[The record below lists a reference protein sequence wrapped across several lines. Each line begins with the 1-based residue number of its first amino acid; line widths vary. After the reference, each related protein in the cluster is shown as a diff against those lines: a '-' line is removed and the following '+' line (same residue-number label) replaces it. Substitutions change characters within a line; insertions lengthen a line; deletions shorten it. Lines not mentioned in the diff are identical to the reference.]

1 MGISFKNQNL
11 KGVFIMP
18 IKNVVQKANLMIGQ
32 INPHY
37 DMTVNNVKEI
47 HEVYGG
53 SFDTICCS
61 FRFGYLQ
68 GMKAAKAEMKR
79 GGAELNG

>member
-1 MGISFKNQNL
+1 
-11 KGVFIMP
+11 MP
-18 IKNVVQKANLMIGQ
+18 IKNAVQKANSMIRQ
-32 INPHY
+32 INPRY

-61 FRFGYLQ
+61 FRLGYLQ
-68 GMKAAKAEMKR
+68 GMKAAKAELKR
-79 GGAELNG
+79 GAK

>member
-1 MGISFKNQNL
+1 MQMGISFKNKNL

-18 IKNVVQKANLMIGQ
+18 IKNAVQKANLMIGQ

-53 SFDTICCS
+53 SFETICCS
-61 FRFGYLQ
+61 FRLGYLQ

-79 GGAELNG
+79 GGAN

>member
-1 MGISFKNQNL
+1 MA
-11 KGVFIMP
+11 
-18 IKNVVQKANLMIGQ
+18 IKNAVQKANSIIGQ
-32 INPHY
+32 INPRY
-37 DMTVNNVKEI
+37 NMTVNNVNEI

>member
-1 MGISFKNQNL
+1 MGTSFKNQNL
-11 KGVFIMP
+11 KGVFYYVN
-18 IKNVVQKANLMIGQ
+18 KNVVQKSNSMIGQ
-32 INPHY
+32 INPRY

-61 FRFGYLQ
+61 FRLGYLQ

-79 GGAELNG
+79 RESANG

>member
-1 MGISFKNQNL
+1 
-11 KGVFIMP
+11 MP
-18 IKNVVQKANLMIGQ
+18 IKNAVQKANSMIGQ
-32 INPHY
+32 INPRY

-61 FRFGYLQ
+61 FRLGYLQ
-68 GMKAAKAEMKR
+68 GMKAAKAELKR
-79 GGAELNG
+79 GGGKLDG

>member
-1 MGISFKNQNL
+1 
-11 KGVFIMP
+11 MP

-47 HEVYGG
+47 HEVYVLIQ
-53 SFDTICCS
+53 SAVLLDLDIF
-61 FRFGYLQ
+61 
-68 GMKAAKAEMKR
+68 KE
-79 GGAELNG
+79 

>member
-1 MGISFKNQNL
+1 MA
-11 KGVFIMP
+11 
-18 IKNVVQKANLMIGQ
+18 IKNAVQKANSIIGQ
-32 INPHY
+32 INPRY

-47 HEVYGG
+47 HEVDGG

-79 GGAELNG
+79 GGQN